1 MNKNLL
7 ITLLLFG
14 SIEVTSQANSDDTL
28 LICENSRNLWIGVS
42 LNVDAE
48 QISYLEF
55 GANWIKPTRNWKKAD
70 YTAFNLKTIRLA
82 RQQNWD
88 VWTLYINRESLD
100 ADLEMFYKN
109 AISAQRSE
117 MQCSIVEDKDLFQ
130 SKVDDEIRKYELAQQ
145 QALQRKKEAEEKARL
160 AKEAQKKKNKI

>member
-7 ITLLLFG
+7 ITILLFG

-28 LICENSRNLWIGVS
+28 LICEGGGSLWMGVS

-55 GANWIKPTRNWKKAD
+55 GANWIEPTRSWKKAD
-70 YTAFNLKTIRLA
+70 YTAFSLKTIRLA

-88 VWTLYINRESLD
+88 AWTLYINRESLD

-109 AISAQRSE
+109 ALSAKYFK
-117 MQCSIVEDKDLFQ
+117 MKCSFVDDKDLFQ
-130 SKVDDEIRKYELAQQ
+130 SKVDEEIRKYELAQQ
-145 QALQRKKEAEEKARL
+145 EALQRKKEAEERARL
-160 AKEAQKKKNKI
+160 AREAQKKKNKI